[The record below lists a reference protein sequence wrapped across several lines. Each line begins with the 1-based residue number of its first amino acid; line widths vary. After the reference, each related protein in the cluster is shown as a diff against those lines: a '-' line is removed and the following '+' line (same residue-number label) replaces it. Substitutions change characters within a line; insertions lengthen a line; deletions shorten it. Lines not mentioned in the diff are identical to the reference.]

1 MIAVADC
8 PIVVAV
14 AVLVSY
20 QEDVV
25 HVEGCLGAGL
35 HEQEPILLRVR
46 TSLIVLD

>member
-1 MIAVADC
+1 MIADC

-14 AVLVSY
+14 AELVPY

-25 HVEGCLGAGL
+25 HIEGGLGAGL
-35 HEQEPILLRVR
+35 HEQEPVLLRVR